1 MLSLKHQTA
10 ATLLIVD
17 VPCHAHNEAIKG
29 TTSKK
34 EGKKKD
40 NLRKGGSVLIGL
52 MIVLAVIIVTC
63 ATIAFGYLG
72 ATENTQNV
80 MFCGVET
87 TAPVS

>member
-1 MLSLKHQTA
+1 M
-10 ATLLIVD
+10 
-17 VPCHAHNEAIKG
+17 
-29 TTSKK
+29 
-34 EGKKKD
+34 KKD